1 MKSFKQLISEM
12 MTSTGGGV
20 AGMHLGVTPTDGLPQ
35 IAGREADRLAIPP
48 RRKKKKNKDE
58 VVIESPL
65 TDTFDKHDDPLSMAA
80 DVTKQ
85 RKQGKIKINPDE
97 EGLGKYRQI
106 IKAFL
111 KYKKR
116 KSK

>member
-1 MKSFKQLISEM
+1 MKSFKQLISEI
-12 MTSTGGGV
+12 MTSTGGGI
-20 AGMHLGVTPTDGLPQ
+20 AGMHQSVTPMDSLPE
-35 IAGREADRLAIPP
+35 IGGREAERLAIRPK
-48 RRKKKKNKDE
+48 RKKKQNKDE
-58 VVIESPL
+58 VVNESPL
-65 TDTFDKHDDPLSMAA
+65 VDTFDKHDNPLSMAA

-85 RKQGKIKINPDE
+85 RKQGKIKINPDKH
-97 EGLGKYRQI
+97 GVGKYREI

>member
-35 IAGREADRLAIPP
+35 IAGREADRLAIRP
-48 RRKKKKNKDE
+48 RRKKKKKDE
-58 VVIESPL
+58 VVTESPL
-65 TDTFDKHDDPLSMAA
+65 TDTFDKHDNPLSMAA

-85 RKQGKIKINPDE
+85 RKQGKIKINPDK
-97 EGLGKYRQI
+97 EGVGKYREI